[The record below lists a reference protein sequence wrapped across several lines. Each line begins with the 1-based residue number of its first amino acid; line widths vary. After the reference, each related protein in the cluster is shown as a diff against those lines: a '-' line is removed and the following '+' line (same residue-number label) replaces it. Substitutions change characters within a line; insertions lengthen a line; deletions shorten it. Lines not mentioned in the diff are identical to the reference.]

1 MPKQREA
8 YTVARL
14 ERGGNTF
21 EILVDPELAL
31 RYKMG
36 EKVPITKVLAYEEV
50 YRDWRKGVR
59 ASESE
64 LRKFFGEVGIHE
76 IAARIIAEGEV
87 QTTADQRRRLV
98 EEKRKQIIDFIARN
112 AIDPRT
118 NMPQPPQRVELA
130 LEEVGFSV
138 DPFLDAKQQAMKAI
152 ERLRTVLPLKI
163 GVIRVRIRIP
173 GDLMGKSYGMIK
185 SMGQIVD
192 EKWLGDGSWS
202 CEAEVPTGLHA
213 ELIEKLNRL
222 CGGRVEITP
231 VS

>member
-118 NMPQPPQRVELA
+118 NMPHPPQRVELA

-185 SMGQIVD
+185 SMAD
-192 EKWLGDGSWS
+192 S
-202 CEAEVPTGLHA
+202 
-213 ELIEKLNRL
+213 
-222 CGGRVEITP
+222 
-231 VS
+231 

>member
-118 NMPQPPQRVELA
+118 NMPHPPQRVELA